1 MAEIKIAIY
10 ADSYGCM
17 SPSNTTLNNELPW
30 FELLKKYVQVTNYSV
45 GGSSLYYSY
54 KMFLENKNKYDKN
67 IILGSLPAR
76 LYAPNLTWHH
86 ISNSI
91 SGHPNIWINH
101 GLSKEEVNA
110 FILYYRYIYNGME
123 EHHVRLLIEKELR
136 TESNTLYISIPETLH
151 LVTIK
156 EREHFGYKSTWTE
169 NMNAHMTNESNQIFL
184 ESIIKWLETDEFN
197 FDINNYKLPNKQDKY
212 MYYI

>member
-1 MAEIKIAIY
+1 MKIAIY
-10 ADSYGCM
+10 GDSYGSM
-17 SPSNTTLNNELPW
+17 RPVNKTLNPKLPW
-30 FELLKKYVQVTNYSV
+30 FDLLMQYYEVTNYAV

-54 KMFLENKNKYDKN
+54 QMFLEHKNKYDKN

-86 ISNSI
+86 INNSI
-91 SGHPNIWINH
+91 IDFSNIWINH

-110 FILYYRYIYNGME
+110 FIVYYRYIYNKKE
-123 EHHVRLLIEKELR
+123 ESHMRLLIEKELR
-136 TESNTLYISIPETLH
+136 TESNTLYISMPETL
-151 LVTIK
+151 TIVSVK
-156 EREHFGYKSTWTE
+156 EREHFGYNSKCID
-169 NMNAHMTNESNQIFL
+169 NMNCHISNDSNQVFL
-184 ESIIKWLETDEFN
+184 ESIIKWLETGEFI